1 MQQFT
6 AEQIRATLA
15 YAEFVPFLRQFFV
28 TATNVPDR
36 AHHDLPNAT
45 LLLMPAWNDEFLGV
59 KIATVHPE
67 NEDLPSIHATY
78 FLQSAKTG
86 EPLATFEG
94 KALTA
99 RRTAAASALAA
110 SYLARADAKKLLLV
124 GNGALAPELIEA
136 HASVRP
142 IEAVRI
148 WGRNP
153 ANVEALIEFT
163 GWQGLQ
169 VERAVDLREAVQ
181 WADIISCATL
191 TKTPLLHGDWLR
203 PGQHVDLVGSF
214 KPDMREA
221 DDAVLRRARIF
232 IDTPMALRESGD
244 LAIPLKNG
252 VIQKSDIRA
261 DLASL
266 CTGTHV
272 GRSQAEE
279 ITVFKSV
286 GVALED
292 LAAAAFIFQKRNY
305 EYVSTHSTS

>member
-1 MQQFT
+1 MQYFT
-6 AEQIRATLA
+6 AEQIHETLT
-15 YAEFVPFLRQFFV
+15 YAEFVPFLRQCFA
-28 TATNVPDR
+28 TAAGVPDR
-36 AHHDLPNAT
+36 AHHELPGAT

-59 KIATVHPE
+59 KVATVHPE
-67 NEDLPSIHATY
+67 NGELPSIHATY

-110 SYLARADAKKLLLV
+110 SYLASADARKLLMI
-124 GNGALAPELIEA
+124 GNGTLSPELIEA

-153 ANVEALIEFT
+153 ANVDALIGSI
-163 GWQGLQ
+163 GWQELR
-169 VERAVDLREAVQ
+169 VERASDLQEAVQ

-191 TKTPLLHGDWLR
+191 SKTPLVQGAWLR

-221 DDAVLRRARIF
+221 DDAVLQRAHIF
-232 IDTPMALRESGD
+232 MDTPMALRESGD

-252 VIQKSDIRA
+252 VIQKSDIQA
-261 DLASL
+261 DLTAL
-266 CTGTHV
+266 CTGTHP

-279 ITVFKSV
+279 VTVFKSV

-292 LAAAAFIFQKRNY
+292 LAAAAFIFQKRSY
-305 EYVSTHSTS
+305 EYV